1 MDALLVA
8 RFYWRFL
15 LSLLRFFMP
24 FYYYGGFLAIMNM
37 LGEQKGSFRWVQ
49 SFSTCCVHCMW
60 SKVLFA
66 EVVYTVTVM
75 AAKDHCTLRATSDFC

>member
-1 MDALLVA
+1 
-8 RFYWRFL
+8 
-15 LSLLRFFMP
+15 MP

-37 LGEQKGSFRWVQ
+37 LEEQKDSFRRVQ
-49 SFSTCCVHCMW
+49 SFSARYVHYMW

-75 AAKDHCTLRATSDFC
+75 AAKDHCTLRATYDFC